1 MEPDYS
7 TENSEE
13 EDEDEE
19 DDEKAG
25 LGAVGHGD
33 GNIYEQVDNNPFSCK
48 TYASVLLYEIDF
60 EETMKKNDSRVG

>member
-25 LGAVGHGD
+25 LGAVGHDD
-33 GNIYEQVDNNPFSCK
+33 GNIYEQVSNNPFSCK
-48 TYASVLLYEIDF
+48 THASVLLGCY
-60 EETMKKNDSRVG
+60 MR